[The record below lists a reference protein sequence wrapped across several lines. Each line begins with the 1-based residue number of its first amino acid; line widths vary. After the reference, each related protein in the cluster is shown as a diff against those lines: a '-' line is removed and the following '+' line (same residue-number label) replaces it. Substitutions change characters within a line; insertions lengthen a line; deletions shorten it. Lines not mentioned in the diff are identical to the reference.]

1 MDAVEALAERAQ
13 ERGARL
19 AVAESL
25 TCGLLASTIG
35 KGASAQEWFAGGVV
49 CYALDVKERLLG
61 LEPGT
66 DPCSPQ
72 SAEQLARGV
81 RRLIVADIAVS
92 VTGVGGP
99 DPSDGHPPGTVY
111 VGWADDTGTGHRA
124 LALDTD
130 DPGEV
135 LEASVEAALDV
146 FLHRLA

>member
-1 MDAVEALAERAQ
+1 MDAVEALAQRAQ
-13 ERGARL
+13 DRGARL

-35 KGASAQEWFAGGVV
+35 KGESAQEWFAGGVI

-66 DPCSPQ
+66 DPCSPEC
-72 SAEQLARGV
+72 AEQLARGV
-81 RRLIVADIAVS
+81 RQLIVADVAVS

-99 DPSDGHPPGTVY
+99 QPSDGHPAGTVY
-111 VGWADDTGTGHRA
+111 VGWADDTGTGHRM
-124 LALDTD
+124 LELDTD

-135 LEASVEAALDV
+135 LEASVDAALHV
-146 FLHRLA
+146 FLDRLA